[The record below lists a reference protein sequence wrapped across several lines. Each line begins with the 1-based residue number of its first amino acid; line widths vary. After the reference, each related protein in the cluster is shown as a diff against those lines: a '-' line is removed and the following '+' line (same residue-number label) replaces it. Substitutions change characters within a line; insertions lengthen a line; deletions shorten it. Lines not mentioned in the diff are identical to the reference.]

1 MTPKKAFFVMLGVLT
16 LVMILTSAG
25 IYFGDSYLVR
35 RSEAISDLRADDEI
49 LNTAILSAQT
59 TRDELQ
65 QYGYID
71 LIAAE
76 VLPGVKNQSEIL
88 LIIDKI
94 GQQVGVNVD
103 RYSFVSTSGN
113 PGDLTQTEPL
123 KGVPGIL
130 VFPINV
136 TFDATYSQLIQWLK
150 LAEENQRKMQIES
163 IVIAPA
169 GGNNS
174 GNVFGVNMVIN
185 AFVEN

>member
-1 MTPKKAFFVMLGVLT
+1 MTPKKAFFVMLGVLA
-16 LVMILTSAG
+16 LVMLVTAAG
-25 IYFGDSYLVR
+25 VYFGDSYLVK
-35 RSEAISDLRADDEI
+35 RSESISDLRADDEI
-49 LNTAILSAQT
+49 LNTALLSAQT

-65 QYGYID
+65 KYSYID
-71 LIAAE
+71 QIAAE
-76 VLPGVKNQSEIL
+76 VLPGAKNQSEIL
-88 LIIDKI
+88 LIIDDI
-94 GQQVGVNVD
+94 GRQAGVNVD

-136 TFDATYSQLIQWLK
+136 TFDATYNQLIQWLN

-163 IVIAPA
+163 ITIAPA
-169 GGNNS
+169 SGDES
-174 GNVFGVNMVIN
+174 GNVFGVNLTIN